1 MRNFESIRRHIK
13 TAGYSTTVHEEDVIC
28 IELSLE
34 KGTRHQS
41 IFLAELDD
49 DDGRPYLRVSTAI
62 APTTGMD
69 PKRGVLVTTSMS
81 PGYVNVVSMKTGHV
95 RWRFYTG
102 RAEPSPRPAYP

>member
-69 PKRGVLVTTSMS
+69 PKRALAFNRQS
-81 PGYVNVVSMKTGHV
+81 VVG
-95 RWRFYTG
+95 
-102 RAEPSPRPAYP
+102 